1 MNKGPTM
8 MSALGLETEETSLD
22 HMLRDLGFG
31 DGTADTRQEALQKA
45 TEQYE
50 HDVSSGLFANFVKG
64 RLVKLLL
71 VQVQQLKVGLL
82 SALDTIDV
90 LLQGN
95 RIFFYVLAAI
105 PAIVIANFGT
115 RYLIRGLYN
124 IRAKDV
130 RPVTVVHGEM
140 SNFLN
145 EMENVLLLSD
155 DIDLGDGET
164 KAPPGTTS
172 ESGSR
177 AETTSQN
184 WATKLNPSELG
195 EFTLNMH
202 RYLILLD
209 FSSPPFRAKDCDQ
222 IHLSLEQ
229 FLGTNGTLKRLDA
242 ERQLQWL
249 RRIKQKHQDLVK
261 QL

>member
-1 MNKGPTM
+1 
-8 MSALGLETEETSLD
+8 MSALGLESEETSLD

-31 DGTADTRQEALQKA
+31 DGTPNTRQEALQKA
-45 TEQYE
+45 TDQYE
-50 HDVSSGLFANFVKG
+50 HDISSGLFTNFVKG

-82 SALDTIDV
+82 SALDTIDA

-115 RYLIRGLYN
+115 RYFVRGLYN
-124 IRAKDV
+124 IRSKDV

-140 SNFLN
+140 SKFLDA
-145 EMENVLLLSD
+145 MENILLLSD
-155 DIDLGDGET
+155 RVDLNGGET
-164 KAPPGTTS
+164 RA
-172 ESGSR
+172 SGSDS
-177 AETTSQN
+177 AEISSHY

-195 EFTLNMH
+195 EFTLNIH
-202 RYLILLD
+202 RFLILLD
-209 FSSPPFRAKDCDQ
+209 YSSPPLRAKDCDQ
-222 IHLSLEQ
+222 IHLSLQQ
-229 FLGTNGTLKRLDA
+229 FLGTKGTLKRLDG

-249 RRIKQKHQDLVK
+249 RRIKQKHQDMVT